1 MPARNKPSQK
11 SKQLTFNHLIESI
24 CSVHK
29 QFLTQA
35 VKAVNTSLTLRNWF
49 IGRYIA
55 EFELHGKDRAKY
67 GQRLIDELTIRLT
80 ENKVNT
86 CGRRQLYEY
95 MTFYK
100 IYPQIVRS
108 VTAQSSP
115 TKELILKGGEK
126 VRTVSA
132 QLSSSENQLVEQ
144 FSYSHFAEF
153 LEIEDPRKRAF
164 YERECIRG
172 HWSVR
177 ELKRQISTLYF
188 ERCGLSK
195 NKKKLATITSR
206 TEQKDKPEF
215 SFREPYVFEFLGIKS
230 KEVMGESQ
238 LEDALVD
245 KLQEFLLELGHGF
258 CFEARQQ
265 RIIIGGEYCFV
276 DLVFYHRVLKCHV
289 LVELKTDEFKYD
301 HVGQLNTYVNWYRKH
316 VMTATDNP
324 PVGILLCTRKNDAK
338 VEFALAGMDN
348 KLFIRKYQLELPKK
362 EEIKRFIEKELS

>member
-1 MPARNKPSQK
+1 M
-11 SKQLTFNHLIESI
+11 H
-24 CSVHK
+24 SV
-29 QFLTQA
+29 
-35 VKAVNTSLTLRNWF
+35 R
-49 IGRYIA
+49 
-55 EFELHGKDRAKY
+55 
-67 GQRLIDELTIRLT
+67 
-80 ENKVNT
+80 
-86 CGRRQLYEY
+86 
-95 MTFYK
+95 
-100 IYPQIVRS
+100 
-108 VTAQSSP
+108 
-115 TKELILKGGEK
+115 
-126 VRTVSA
+126 A
-132 QLSSSENQLVEQ
+132 QLATSGNQLIQ
-144 FSYSHFAEF
+144 QISFTHFAE
-153 LEIEDPRKRAF
+153 LIELEDPLKRAF

-195 NKKKLATITSR
+195 NKKKLATVTSR
-206 TEQKDKPEF
+206 TAQKDKPEF

-238 LEDALVD
+238 LEDALID